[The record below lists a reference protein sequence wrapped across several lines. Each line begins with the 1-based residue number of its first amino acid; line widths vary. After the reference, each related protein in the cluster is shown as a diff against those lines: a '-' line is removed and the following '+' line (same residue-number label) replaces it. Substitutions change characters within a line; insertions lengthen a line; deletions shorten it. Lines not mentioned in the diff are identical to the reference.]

1 MSFSHWRRVCLSAV
15 AASALMA
22 LAAPAVAE
30 ISVLESTAP
39 GLKSGARLP
48 DDASVDIPAGKSL
61 RVLLPSGQT
70 KSINGPFHG
79 RILGADAGK
88 DTAARALERAE
99 DIAKTGGGNQKIP
112 GAMRSARPPTN
123 QQ

>member
-1 MSFSHWRRVCLSAV
+1 MSFSHWRDVRSSAV
-15 AASALMA
+15 AATALMA

-30 ISVLESTAP
+30 ISILESTAP

-48 DDASVDIPAGKSL
+48 DGASVDIPAGKSL

-79 RILGADAGK
+79 RILGPDADNA
-88 DTAARALERAE
+88 AARAFERAE
-99 DIAKTGGGNQKIP
+99 DIAKTGGGSQKIP
-112 GAMRSARPPTN
+112 GAMRSARPPSN
-123 QQ
+123 KQ